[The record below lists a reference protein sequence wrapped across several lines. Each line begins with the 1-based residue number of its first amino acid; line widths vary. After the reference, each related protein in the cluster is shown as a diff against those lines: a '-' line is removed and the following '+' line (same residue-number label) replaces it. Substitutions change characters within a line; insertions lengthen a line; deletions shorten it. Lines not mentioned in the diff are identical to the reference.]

1 MITLPGKPTPARQL
15 ANAGH
20 RTSGTARQTVK
31 YALVLLLLAQRLPA
45 QPPAFVTDS
54 LDRYVA
60 RGLAD
65 WQIPGLAVAVVKDG
79 KVALIKGY
87 GVREAG
93 KPDRVD
99 EKTLFMIG
107 SNTKA
112 FTATALALLES
123 EKKLSLDDKV
133 RKWLPAFTLHDTLAA
148 REANLR
154 DLLSHRV
161 GMKTFQGDFMYWTS
175 DMTRREVMQKFGA
188 LPPAYGFRSRF
199 GYCNAAFLVAG
210 EVIPAAAGVPWETFV
225 KERILKPLGMDRTRM
240 LAAELAGEGNLA
252 ASHTLV
258 QGKLTKIPHPLIDN
272 LAPAGSMSS
281 SAREMT
287 HWLRMQLDSGRFGG
301 RQVVPFEA
309 LQSTRTAHTIVSSQP
324 SSLFPRHFNLYGLG
338 WFLQDYA
345 GRRVITHSG
354 GVNGFVTLTAVVP
367 EEGLGIVVL
376 TNTDAN
382 AFYQALYYQLLD
394 AYLGRPYRDYHQ
406 LFWGQSREQEARD
419 KAKLDADLAQ
429 VARKPKPALPLRSY
443 AGSYAHPVYGDVTVK
458 LEGGK
463 LNLYFSRHPDLVGR
477 LQPRDGN
484 TFLCT
489 YSDPTFGIHPAPFA
503 IEGNAVKSVSVKVSD
518 FLEYDPYVFVKK

>member
-1 MITLPGKPTPARQL
+1 ML
-15 ANAGH
+15 
-20 RTSGTARQTVK
+20 
-31 YALVLLLLAQRLPA
+31 LLLLAHRLLA
-45 QPPAFVTDS
+45 QPAFVTDS
-54 LDRYVA
+54 LDRYVTRA
-60 RGLAD
+60 LAD

-79 KVALIKGY
+79 KVEWMKGY

-99 EKTLFMIG
+99 ENTLFMIG

-112 FTATALALLES
+112 FTATALALLEG

-148 REANLR
+148 RETNLR

-175 DMTRREVMQKFGA
+175 DMTRREVMSKFGA
-188 LPPAYGFRSRF
+188 LPPTYGFRSRF

-210 EVIPAAAGVPWETFV
+210 EVIPAAAGMSWEAFV
-225 KERILKPLGMDRTRM
+225 RERILKPLGMDRTRM

-258 QGKLTKIPHPLIDN
+258 QGKLVKISHPLIDN

-287 HWLRMQLDSGRFGG
+287 HWLRMQLDSGRFEG
-301 RQVVPFEA
+301 RQVIPFAA
-309 LQSTRTAHTIVSSQP
+309 LQSTRTAHTIVSSQKSP
-324 SSLFPRHFNLYGLG
+324 FFPRHFNLYGLG
-338 WFLQDYA
+338 WFLQDYD
-345 GRRVITHSG
+345 GRQVITHTG
-354 GVNGFVTLTAVVP
+354 GVNGFVTLTALVP
-367 EEGLGIVVL
+367 EERLGIVVL

-382 AFYQALYYQLLD
+382 AFYQALYYQRLD

-406 LFWGQSREQEARD
+406 VFLGQSREQEALD

-429 VARKPKPALPLRSY
+429 VARKPKPALPLGSY
-443 AGSYAHPVYGDVTVK
+443 AGSYAHPVYGEITVK
-458 LEGGK
+458 REGVG
-463 LNLYFSRHPDLVGR
+463 LNMYFSRHPHLVGR
-477 LQPRDGN
+477 LQPKDGN

-503 IEGNAVKSVSVKVSD
+503 VEGNAVKSVSVKVSD